1 MRRSLAIFLVLLLL
15 VPCLVLIA
23 MEAASPL
30 LYSKNSS
37 PPTPDQVNPASL
49 EPLTGGKPQQILP
62 LMNDLLDAPGT
73 LILDLRSGDFEEA
86 GRDLREMHDLTQSL
100 DSLVINLD
108 MTEGELA
115 EFRRAN
121 QKNLQILTDL
131 FNGTERWDELR
142 SLEVRFRDSDDPRAL
157 TSITYEGEAL
167 RQRIREL
174 YQEYQEESGIL
185 LPASEKF
192 ELDTAQYEASQAEF
206 GEIVRE
212 LNDEQETRIQNLQTR
227 TTPVEPPFRLTLEM
241 DRKFAFYMS
250 TITFQGALSGE
261 PPGSPRIDL
270 FIDTEKV
277 ASVPAAGGGNYRYT
291 YLVERLPSG
300 THTVFAVYADSA
312 YSGIQTFRIE
322 EMPSDLS
329 LDPPELGDGSVILS
343 GRLMAGTL
351 PVRDAEV
358 EILSEGRRTSLA
370 TTDEQGRFRIQVRLA
385 PGPHRIQ
392 AFFDHGSFP
401 LSSAWSGAYPITVP
415 GPSPFTSPEPG
426 FPLDLPQLLSTGAV
440 LGCAFLAAV
449 AYLRYRRAGARSR
462 KGIPGPV
469 ASGSH
474 DLSVSPDFVP
484 PPATDPGAEGE
495 AVLSRY
501 LEIAETDL
509 REAAFTLYSYLRRAL
524 ASRLALPHPSSLTPR
539 ELCSRA
545 EKMPFSSRLCVF
557 LRKYEE
563 VRYGEAR
570 QKSEDAGELAD
581 SFYSLL
587 KDTGGDRS

>member
-250 TITFQGALSGE
+250 TITFQGALSG
-261 PPGSPRIDL
+261 GAPRQPTDRS
-270 FIDTEKV
+270 FHRHRK
-277 ASVPAAGGGNYRYT
+277 GC
-291 YLVERLPSG
+291 ERP
-300 THTVFAVYADSA
+300 
-312 YSGIQTFRIE
+312 RR
-322 EMPSDLS
+322 
-329 LDPPELGDGSVILS
+329 
-343 GRLMAGTL
+343 GRREL
-351 PVRDAEV
+351 PVHIPRGTPPFRNPYCVCGVCGLRLLRDPDIPDRGDA
-358 EILSEGRRTSLA
+358 LR
-370 TTDEQGRFRIQVRLA
+370 
-385 PGPHRIQ
+385 
-392 AFFDHGSFP
+392 P
-401 LSSAWSGAYPITVP
+401 LPR
-415 GPSPFTSPEPG
+415 
-426 FPLDLPQLLSTGAV
+426 STGAWGW
-440 LGCAFLAAV
+440 LC
-449 AYLRYRRAGARSR
+449 
-462 KGIPGPV
+462 
-469 ASGSH
+469 
-474 DLSVSPDFVP
+474 
-484 PPATDPGAEGE
+484 DPFRQAHG
-495 AVLSRY
+495 R
-501 LEIAETDL
+501 
-509 REAAFTLYSYLRRAL
+509 
-524 ASRLALPHPSSLTPR
+524 HPS
-539 ELCSRA
+539 CSGCGGRD
-545 EKMPFSSRLCVF
+545 P
-557 LRKYEE
+557 
-563 VRYGEAR
+563 VRG
-570 QKSEDAGELAD
+570 
-581 SFYSLL
+581 
-587 KDTGGDRS
+587 T